1 MKKLFLSIL
10 SVCTFAGFTAQA
22 QTKNN
27 TELISLATYIDSS
40 VESQTASAT
49 NALMNKLNQIVGAS
63 GLSSN
68 YSRFILT
75 ANVNPRTKDV
85 LGTAPTT
92 IAYTMDVTFY
102 IGDGIDG
109 TKFGSITKTVKGVG
123 SNESSAMMNAFK
135 MINSTDKDLQAFIV
149 KGKERI
155 INFYNTRCDFIIKD
169 AKMLET
175 QNQYDEAI
183 YKLTSVPD
191 VCTACY
197 SKAMTAAESTYL
209 KKINFECKTQLQEAK
224 LLWASNPTVDGANAV
239 SEILSGID
247 SRANCYGEVQ
257 AFVGSVAK
265 RVKELDGREWKL
277 KVDTELGLEQQRI
290 KAMRD
295 IGVAWGKG
303 QPKSVTY
310 NVGGWW

>member
-1 MKKLFLSIL
+1 MKKLILSIL
-10 SVCTFAGFTAQA
+10 SFCAFLSQGTLA

-27 TELISLATYIDSS
+27 AELISLATYIDSS
-40 VESQTASAT
+40 VESQTNSAT
-49 NALMNKLNQIVGAS
+49 NTLMNKLNQIVSNNGM
-63 GLSSN
+63 SSN

-92 IAYTMDVTFY
+92 IAYTLEVTFY

-109 TKFGSITKTVKGVG
+109 TKFSSYTKTIKGVG
-123 SNESSAMMNAFK
+123 GNESTAMMNAFK
-135 MINSTDKDLQAFIV
+135 MINASDKEIQAFIT
-149 KGKERI
+149 KGKDRI
-155 INFYNTRCDFIIKD
+155 IAYYNTRCDFIIKE

-175 QNQYDEAI
+175 QNQFDEAI

-209 KKINFECKTQLQEAK
+209 KKVNFECKTQLQEAK
-224 LLWASNPTVDGANAV
+224 LLWASNPTVEGANAV

-247 SRANCYGEVQ
+247 SRATCYGEVQ
-257 AFVGSVAK
+257 AFVGTVAK

-290 KAMRD
+290 KAIRD
-295 IGVAWGKG
+295 IGVAWGNG

>member
-1 MKKLFLSIL
+1 MKKLFLSIVSFCAFL
-10 SVCTFAGFTAQA
+10 NTTAQA

-27 TELISLATYIDSS
+27 TELIALATYIDSS
-40 VESQTASAT
+40 VESQTSAAT
-49 NALMNKLNQIVGAS
+49 NALMNKLNQIVSAS

-75 ANVNPRTKDV
+75 ANVTPRTKDV

-123 SNESSAMMNAFK
+123 SNESLAMSNAFK
-135 MINSTDKDLQAFIV
+135 MINSADKDLQNFIV
-149 KGKERI
+149 KGKEKI
-155 INFYNTRCDFIIKD
+155 INFYNTRCDFIIKE
-169 AKMLET
+169 AKMLEM
-175 QNQYDEAI
+175 QNQYDEAL
-183 YKLTSVPD
+183 YRLTSVPD
-191 VCTACY
+191 VCTSCY
-197 SKAMTAAESTYL
+197 TKAMTAAESAYL
-209 KKINFECKTQLQEAK
+209 KKINFDCKTQLQEAK
-224 LLWASNPTVDGANAV
+224 LLWAANPTTEGANAV
-239 SEILSGID
+239 SEMLSGID
-247 SRANCYGEVQ
+247 SRANCYAEVKT
-257 AFVGSVAK
+257 FVTTVAK

-295 IGVAWGKG
+295 IGVAWGNG